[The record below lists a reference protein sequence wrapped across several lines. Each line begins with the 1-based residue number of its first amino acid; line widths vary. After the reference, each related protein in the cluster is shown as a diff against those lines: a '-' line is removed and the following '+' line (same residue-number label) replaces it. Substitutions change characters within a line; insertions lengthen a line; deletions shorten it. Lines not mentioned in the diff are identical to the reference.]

1 MGTDVSGDMLDGSLA
16 LVPERGGL
24 RKITVRVRRGDS
36 LASIAKRWHVTADE
50 IVAWNDLH
58 SPSLFAG
65 QRLSL
70 TVASAAGAGT
80 HKSSSHNKAHSGTQD
95 TTLARATPAPSTGH

>member
-1 MGTDVSGDMLDGSLA
+1 MLDGSLA

-70 TVASAAGAGT
+70 TVASAASNST
-80 HKSSSHNKAHSGTQD
+80 HKSGSHKDKPHSGNQD